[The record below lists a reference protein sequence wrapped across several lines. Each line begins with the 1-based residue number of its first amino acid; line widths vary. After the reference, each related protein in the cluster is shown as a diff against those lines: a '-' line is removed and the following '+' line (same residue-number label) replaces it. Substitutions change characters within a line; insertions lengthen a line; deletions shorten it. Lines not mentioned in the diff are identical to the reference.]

1 MAMPFKSVLAPGS
14 LPLSFLVKDVEPKDD
29 PRWILAS
36 STDRQRFWTL
46 VGSIA
51 QEVKQRELTAGLD
64 YAGRK
69 LRPVRLRKL
78 KYRSGR
84 ILDGEPLMPHR
95 ALSRTRRL
103 LRYIVNRSQVTFY
116 WAMDWGRILDYHR
129 RGAVIVRGGKPV
141 GRLPVRNVFGISP
154 QGRKEISQRAT
165 QLWLSGL
172 SHKQAPHPLMPQ
184 QGLSVS
190 IPFDPAMRRP
200 KTVEDWLALGV
211 NAVRSNSKTRTIN
224 PATGIPGVKS
234 SGINIR
240 VDWKGWRP

>member
-1 MAMPFKSVLAPGS
+1 MAMPFRSVLAPGS
-14 LPLSFLVKDVEPKDD
+14 LPLSFIVKDVEPKDD

-78 KYRSGR
+78 KYKSGR

-103 LRYIVNRSQVTFY
+103 LRYIVNRSQVTFF

-154 QGRKEISQRAT
+154 QGQKEIAQRAL

-172 SHKQAPHPLMPQ
+172 EHKKAPHPLMPQ
-184 QGLSVS
+184 QGLSVA
-190 IPFDPAMRRP
+190 IPFDPVRKPP

-211 NAVRSNSKTRTIN
+211 RATLSTAKVRVVNTQ
-224 PATGIPGVKS
+224 TGIPGAAPSRVK
-234 SGINIR
+234 IQTN
-240 VDWKGWRP
+240 WKGWKP

>member
-1 MAMPFKSVLAPGS
+1 MPLPFKSVLAPGS
-14 LPLSFLVKDVEPKDD
+14 LPLSFLVRDVEPKDD
-29 PRWILAS
+29 MRWILAS
-36 STDRQRFWTL
+36 SSDRQRFWTL

-51 QEVKQRELTAGLD
+51 QEVKQRELAAGLD

-69 LRPVRLRKL
+69 LRPVKVRKL
-78 KYRSGR
+78 KYKSGR
-84 ILDGEPLMPHR
+84 SLDGEPLMPHR
-95 ALSRTRRL
+95 ALARTRRL
-103 LRYIVNRSQVTFY
+103 LRYIVQRSQVTFY

-129 RGAVIVRGGKPV
+129 RGAVLMRSGKAV

-154 QGRKEISQRAT
+154 QGRQEIARRAK
-165 QLWLSGL
+165 QLWLSGQE
-172 SHKQAPHPLMPQ
+172 HKAPPHPLMKPE
-184 QGLSVS
+184 GVNVA

-211 NAVRSNSKTRTIN
+211 NAVRSNSKVRTIN
-224 PATGIPGVKS
+224 PETGIPGVKS